1 MLDIGGIPMTR
12 EKPERKTTDVIPI
25 TPGSSLMTRRM
36 PSLIEHDFDSIFD
49 DFRRS
54 FDFMMRPY
62 LPTGTRMQEPGM
74 RPVRYAPLDLID
86 NGDHYQIHI
95 ELPGFT
101 KEDVDVQINRDDLT
115 VRAKNEMEKEDK
127 TKNYLHRER
136 AYSAFE
142 RSIAF
147 PEEVDPAKAEGTMKE
162 GVLELKVPKKE
173 PKPEVRPRKIE
184 LT

>member
-1 MLDIGGIPMTR
+1 MDR
-12 EKPERKTTDVIPI
+12 EKPERKTTDVIPM
-25 TPGSSLMTRRM
+25 TPGSSLTTRRM
-36 PSLIEHDFDSIFD
+36 PGLIERDFDSIFD

-62 LPTGTRMQEPGM
+62 FPIETRMQELGGL
-74 RPVRYAPLDLID
+74 PVRYAPLDFID
-86 NGDHYQIHI
+86 EGDHYKIHV

-101 KEDVDVQINRDDLT
+101 KDNVDVQINRDGT
-115 VRAKNEMEKEDK
+115 SIRAKMEVEKEDK
-127 TKNYLHRER
+127 KKNYLHRER

-147 PEEVDPAKAEGTMKE
+147 PEEVDPTKAEGTMKE

-173 PKPEVRPRKIE
+173 PKPEVKARKIE
-184 LT
+184 LK